1 MMVVSVLT
9 CLFPGTLSSGKLL
22 GDASFL
28 WSENNLPLERTGV
41 KAENK
46 DLGVNTDLIEK
57 VDAAGSPSF
66 SVKH

>member
-28 WSENNLPLERTGV
+28 WSENNLALERIDV
-41 KAENK
+41 KGINER
-46 DLGVNTDLIEK
+46 L
-57 VDAAGSPSF
+57 
-66 SVKH
+66 

>member
-41 KAENK
+41 KAEMRDFK
-46 DLGVNTDLIEK
+46 SLGTSHI
-57 VDAAGSPSF
+57 SF
-66 SVKH
+66 KFHSDQYV